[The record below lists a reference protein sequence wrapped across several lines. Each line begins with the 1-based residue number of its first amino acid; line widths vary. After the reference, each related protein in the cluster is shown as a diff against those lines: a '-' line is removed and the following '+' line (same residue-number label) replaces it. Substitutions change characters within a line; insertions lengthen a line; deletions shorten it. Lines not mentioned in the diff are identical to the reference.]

1 LFASHAGSIAEARWF
16 TGCAISPVTV
26 SFTVLFRPACR
37 FCELTQNACSW
48 RT

>member
-1 LFASHAGSIAEARWF
+1 LFASHAASIAEAGSSTR
-16 TGCAISPVTV
+16 CAISPVTD